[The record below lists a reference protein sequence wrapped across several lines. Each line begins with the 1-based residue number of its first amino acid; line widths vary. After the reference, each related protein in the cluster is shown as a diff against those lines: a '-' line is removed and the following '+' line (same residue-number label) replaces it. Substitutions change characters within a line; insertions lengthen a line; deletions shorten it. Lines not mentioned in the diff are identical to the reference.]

1 MSAAIDDYI
10 EASLKYMHIEGSDVR
25 NSKIPEFKYETFL
38 TEEKDILNDYKFRLK
53 DWIIQ
58 KKNSEEKFIPLIE
71 RIDLNEERKI
81 SEKIKLFDQ
90 TAANQQQIFPIS
102 NITIKPKKGD

>member
-10 EASLKYMHIEGSDVR
+10 EASLKYMHIEGSDVS
-25 NSKIPEFKYETFL
+25 NSKIPEFKYETYL
-38 TEEKDILNDYKFRLK
+38 TDEKDILNDYKFRLK
-53 DWIIQ
+53 DWIIH
-58 KKNSEEKFIPLIE
+58 KKTSEEKFIPLIE

-90 TAANQQQIFPIS
+90 TATNQQKIFPVS
-102 NITIKPKKGD
+102 NITIKLKKGD